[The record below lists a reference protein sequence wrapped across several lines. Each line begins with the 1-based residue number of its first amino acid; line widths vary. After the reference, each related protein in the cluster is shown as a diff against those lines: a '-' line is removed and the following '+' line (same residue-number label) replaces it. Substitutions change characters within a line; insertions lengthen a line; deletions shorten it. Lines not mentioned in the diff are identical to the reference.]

1 MRTAN
6 PEQAVVICD
15 DLLDAYPDAVRALR
29 LRGQALEALGDA
41 TRAAQDYE
49 HVLDISPTDTE
60 TGLSYAR
67 ALWRLGRKEEA
78 ALEAQHLLDFVPN
91 DLDAQRI
98 AAEAVTLHVGDS
110 LPPVGRLAAARAQF
124 AVGRNQ
130 QAISAVRKLVAQ
142 SPDRLD
148 ARLVLAEFL
157 WGDGQRIQ
165 AADVCQQILDEQPDC
180 LPANALLAQVWR
192 GVDALRHVHMRAVNE
207 ADPDHR
213 EIQDLLG
220 AQDLFEV
227 ADVPAAPTLTG
238 FAEEDVRDTSDDPDH
253 DDYVNQLRGADVGPI
268 TPQDRPLPND
278 ASDEMNDADPLGSI
292 GTYAPL
298 AWEPSQGQANAPV
311 NDGREAWVK
320 ALEEKFAAKPEV
332 EADEILPAPVVVV
345 EKAVAKVEAAPEP
358 PSEWMPATKAEAN
371 PGSAMTQVLTPAIAP
386 STPPKPA
393 RPARRDALAAAR
405 SAVQTNTLENAITH
419 YRKAIRA
426 NKQVDEVLTDVM
438 VLAATQPSREWFVL
452 LGEAYT
458 SKGNIEA
465 ALEAYRKASETRD

>member
-1 MRTAN
+1 MEISFQAALDEALGAMRTAN

-15 DLLDAYPDAVRALR
+15 DLLDAYPDAVRVLR

-49 HVLDISPTDTE
+49 HVLDISPTDTA
-60 TGLSYAR
+60 TALSYAK

-110 LPPVGRLAAARAQF
+110 LPPAGRLVAARAQF

-130 QAISAVRKLVAQ
+130 QALNAVRKVVAQ

-165 AADVCQQILDEQPDC
+165 TADVCQQILDEQPDC
-180 LPANALLAQVWR
+180 LPAHALLALVWR
-192 GVDALRHVHMRAVNE
+192 GADGLRAVHVRAVNE

-268 TPQDRPLPND
+268 TPQDGPMP
-278 ASDEMNDADPLGSI
+278 NDADPLGSI
-292 GTYAPL
+292 GAYAPL
-298 AWEPSQGQANAPV
+298 AWEPSQGHADAPV

-320 ALEEKFAAKPEV
+320 ALEE
-332 EADEILPAPVVVV
+332 
-345 EKAVAKVEAAPEP
+345 
-358 PSEWMPATKAEAN
+358 
-371 PGSAMTQVLTPAIAP
+371 
-386 STPPKPA
+386 
-393 RPARRDALAAAR
+393 
-405 SAVQTNTLENAITH
+405 
-419 YRKAIRA
+419 
-426 NKQVDEVLTDVM
+426 
-438 VLAATQPSREWFVL
+438 
-452 LGEAYT
+452 
-458 SKGNIEA
+458 
-465 ALEAYRKASETRD
+465 